1 MRLWLALVVSFI
13 ASSVA
18 FAAEEPREVTI
29 GGRTALG
36 TLRLPARSGPDV
48 PLVLMTHGTLAHK
61 DMETIQGLSKALA
74 ERGIASLAH
83 NLVLGLDR
91 RTGMY
96 DCAKPHDYVPDD
108 AIVEIAAWLS
118 EARKTSSRIF
128 VLGHS
133 RGANQVARYLVADPN
148 KAAIEGVILLAPA
161 TAGIETG
168 LRTAYAETYGQPL
181 APLLD
186 KAEAAIAAGR
196 AGDWMSVPGFIY
208 CRDAKVTARAF
219 AAFYRADRRQDTA
232 ALIADLSLP
241 VLVLAAAQDKTVPD
255 VAASFAPL
263 ASSAGSRV
271 RLETI
276 DDADHFFRDLAAED
290 AADRIAGFIAAAR

>member
-1 MRLWLALVVSFI
+1 MRWWLALVVCLV
-13 ASSVA
+13 ASVA
-18 FAAEEPREVTI
+18 LAAEEPRELMI
-29 GGRTALG
+29 GGRTALA
-36 TLRLPARSGPDV
+36 TLRLPAQSGPDV

-96 DCAKPHDYVPDD
+96 DCAKPHDYAPDD
-108 AIVEIAAWLS
+108 AIEEIAAWLA

-133 RGANQVARYLVADPN
+133 RGANQLARYLVANP
-148 KAAIEGVILLAPA
+148 KAAIAGAILLAPA
-161 TAGIETG
+161 TAGIETS
-168 LRTAYAETYGQPL
+168 LKAAYAESYGQPL

-186 KAEAAIAAGR
+186 KAEAAVSAGR
-196 AGDWMSVPGFIY
+196 GGEWMSVPGFIY

-232 ALIADLSLP
+232 ALIAGLSVP

-263 ASSAGSRV
+263 AARAGSRV

-290 AADRIAGFIAAAR
+290 AADRIAGFIAAARKE

>member
-1 MRLWLALVVSFI
+1 MRWWLALAVSLLTC
-13 ASSVA
+13 AA
-18 FAAEEPREVTI
+18 FAAEEPRELAI
-29 GGRTALG
+29 GGRIALG
-36 TLRLPARSGPDV
+36 TLRLPAQSGPDV

-96 DCAKPHDYVPDD
+96 DCAKPHNYVPDD
-108 AIVEIAAWLS
+108 AIAEIVAWLT

-128 VLGHS
+128 LLGHS
-133 RGANQVARYLVADPN
+133 RGANQVARSLVSNP
-148 KAAIEGVILLAPA
+148 KPSVEGAILLAPA
-161 TAGIETG
+161 TAGIESS
-168 LRTAYAETYGQPL
+168 LSAAYAETYGQSLP
-181 APLLD
+181 PLLD
-186 KAEAAIAAGR
+186 KAEAAVAAGR
-196 AGDWMSVPGFIY
+196 GGEWMSMPGFIY
-208 CRDAKVTARAF
+208 CRRCQGDARAF

-232 ALIADLSLP
+232 ALIADVSLP

-263 ASSAGSRV
+263 VSRADGRV

-290 AADRIAGFIAAAR
+290 AADRIAAFIAAVR

>member
-1 MRLWLALVVSFI
+1 MRWWLALVVCLS
-13 ASSVA
+13 ASVA
-18 FAAEEPREVTI
+18 LAAEEPRELVI

-36 TLRLPARSGPDV
+36 TLRLPARSAPDV

-96 DCAKPHDYVPDD
+96 DCAKPHDYAPDD
-108 AIVEIAAWLS
+108 AIEEIAAWLA
-118 EARKTSSRIF
+118 EARQTSSRIF

-133 RGANQVARYLVADPN
+133 RGANQLARYLIANP
-148 KAAIEGVILLAPA
+148 KAAIEGAILLAPA
-161 TAGIETG
+161 TVGIESS
-168 LRTAYAETYGQPL
+168 LKAAYAERYGQPL

-186 KAEAAIAAGR
+186 KAEAAVSSGR
-196 AGDWMSVPGFIY
+196 GGEWMSVPGFIY

-219 AAFYRADRRQDTA
+219 AAFYHADRRQDTA
-232 ALIADLSLP
+232 ALIADVRVP
-241 VLVLAAAQDKTVPD
+241 VLVLAAAEDKTVPD

-263 ASSAGSRV
+263 AARAGSRV

>member
-1 MRLWLALVVSFI
+1 MRWWLALVVSFI
-13 ASSVA
+13 ASIA
-18 FAAEEPREVTI
+18 FAAEEPRELTI

-36 TLRLPARSGPDV
+36 TLRLPAQSGPDV

-96 DCAKPHDYVPDD
+96 DCAKPHDYVTDD
-108 AIVEIAAWLS
+108 AVVEIAAWLS
-118 EARKTSSRIF
+118 EARKTSSHVF

-133 RGANQVARYLVADPN
+133 RGANQVARYL
-148 KAAIEGVILLAPA
+148 AANPEAAVDGAILLAPA
-161 TAGIETG
+161 TASIEAG
-168 LRTAYAETYGQPL
+168 LRDAYAESYGQRL

-196 AGDWMSVPGFIY
+196 GGDWMSVPGFIY

-232 ALIADLSLP
+232 ALVADVSLP

-263 ASSAGSRV
+263 ASRTGSRV

>member
-1 MRLWLALVVSFI
+1 MRWWLALVVCLV
-13 ASSVA
+13 ASVA
-18 FAAEEPREVTI
+18 MAAEEPRELLI

-36 TLRLPARSGPDV
+36 TLRLPAQSGPDV

-74 ERGIASLAH
+74 ERGIATLAH

-96 DCAKPHDYVPDD
+96 DCAKPHDYAPDD
-108 AIVEIAAWLS
+108 AIDEIAAWIA

-133 RGANQVARYLVADPN
+133 RGANQLARYLVANP
-148 KAAIEGVILLAPA
+148 KAAIEGAILLAPA
-161 TAGIETG
+161 TLGIETS
-168 LRTAYAETYGQPL
+168 LKAAYAESYGQPL
-181 APLLD
+181 APLLE
-186 KAEAAIAAGR
+186 KAEAAVSAGR
-196 AGDWMSVPGFIY
+196 GSEWISVPGFIY
-208 CRDAKVTARAF
+208 CCDAKVTARAF
-219 AAFYRADRRQDTA
+219 AAFYRGDRRQDTA
-232 ALIADLSLP
+232 ALIADVSLP

-263 ASSAGSRV
+263 ASRAGSRV

>member
-1 MRLWLALVVSFI
+1 MRWWLALLISF
-13 ASSVA
+13 VA
-18 FAAEEPREVTI
+18 TVALAAEEPREVVI
-29 GGRTALG
+29 GGRVALG
-36 TLRLPARSGPDV
+36 TLRLSARSGPDV

-96 DCAKPHDYVPDD
+96 DCANDHDYAPDD
-108 AIVEIAAWLS
+108 AIAEIAAWVT
-118 EARKTSSRIF
+118 EARKTSSRVF

-133 RGANQVARYLVADPN
+133 RGANQVARYLASTP
-148 KAAIEGVILLAPA
+148 KAAVEGAILLAPA
-161 TAGIETG
+161 TAGIEAS
-168 LRTAYAETYGQPL
+168 LRAAYAESYGQPL

-186 KAEAAIAAGR
+186 KAEAAISAGR
-196 AGDWMSVPGFIY
+196 GGEWMSVPGFIY
-208 CRDAKVTARAF
+208 CRDAKVTARAL

-232 ALIADLSLP
+232 ALIAEVSIP
-241 VLVLAAAQDKTVPD
+241 VLVLAASQDKTVPD

-263 ASSAGSRV
+263 ASRAGGRV

-290 AADRIAGFIAAAR
+290 AADRIAGFIAATR

>member
-1 MRLWLALVVSFI
+1 MRWWLALVVCLV
-13 ASSVA
+13 ASVA
-18 FAAEEPREVTI
+18 LSAEEPRELVI

-36 TLRLPARSGPDV
+36 TLRLPAQSGPDV

-61 DMETIQGLSKALA
+61 DMETIQGLSRALA

-108 AIVEIAAWLS
+108 AIEEIAAWLA

-133 RGANQVARYLVADPN
+133 RGANQLARYLVANPN
-148 KAAIEGVILLAPA
+148 ATVEGAILLAPA
-161 TAGIETG
+161 TASIETG
-168 LRTAYAETYGQPL
+168 LRDAYAESYGQPL

-196 AGDWMSVPGFIY
+196 GGDWMSVPGFIY

-232 ALIADLSLP
+232 ALIADVSLP

-263 ASSAGSRV
+263 AARAGSRV
-271 RLETI
+271 RLEKI

>member
-1 MRLWLALVVSFI
+1 MRWWLALALSLVTC
-13 ASSVA
+13 
-18 FAAEEPREVTI
+18 AALATEEPRELVI
-29 GGRTALG
+29 GGRVALG
-36 TLRLPARSGPDV
+36 TLRLPAQSGPDV

-96 DCAKPHDYVPDD
+96 DCAKPHDYAPDD
-108 AIVEIAAWLS
+108 AIAEISAWLD

-128 VLGHS
+128 LLGHS
-133 RGANQVARYLVADPN
+133 RGANQVARYLASDP
-148 KAAIEGVILLAPA
+148 KAAVEGVILLAPA
-161 TAGIETG
+161 TAGIEVG
-168 LRTAYAETYGQPL
+168 LRAAYAESYGEPL

-186 KAEAAIAAGR
+186 KAEAAVSVGR
-196 AGDWMSVPGFIY
+196 GGEWMSMPGFIY
-208 CRDAKVTARAF
+208 CRDVRVTARTF

-232 ALIADLSLP
+232 ALIAEVNVP
-241 VLVLAAAQDKTVPD
+241 VLVLAAAHDKTVPD

-263 ASSAGSRV
+263 ASRAGGRV

>member
-1 MRLWLALVVSFI
+1 MRWLIALIVTLV
-13 ASSVA
+13 ASSA
-18 FAAEEPREVTI
+18 LAAEEPRELAI
-29 GGRTALG
+29 GGRVALG
-36 TLRLPARSGPDV
+36 TLRLPAQSGPDV

-74 ERGIASLAH
+74 ERGIATLAH

-96 DCAKPHDYVPDD
+96 DCAKPHDYAPDD
-108 AIVEIAAWLS
+108 AIDEIAAWLS

-133 RGANQVARYLVADPN
+133 RGANQVSRYLVANP
-148 KAAIEGVILLAPA
+148 KAAIEGAILLAPA

-168 LRTAYAETYGQPL
+168 LRAAYAETYGQPL
-181 APLLD
+181 TPLLEN
-186 KAEAAIAAGR
+186 AEAAVSGGR
-196 AGDWMSVPGFIY
+196 GADWMSAPGFIY
-208 CRDAKVTARAF
+208 CRDAKVTMRAF
-219 AAFYRADRRQDTA
+219 AAFYHADRRQDTA
-232 ALIADLSLP
+232 ALIADVSLP

-263 ASSAGSRV
+263 VSRVGSRV

-290 AADRIAGFIAAAR
+290 AADRIAGFIAEAR

>member
-1 MRLWLALVVSFI
+1 MRWWLALVVSLV
-13 ASSVA
+13 ASVA
-18 FAAEEPREVTI
+18 LAAEEPRELVI
-29 GGRTALG
+29 GGRTALA
-36 TLRLPARSGPDV
+36 TLRLPGRPGPDV

-96 DCAKPHDYVPDD
+96 DCAKPHDYAPDD
-108 AIVEIAAWLS
+108 AIEEIAAWLA
-118 EARKTSSRIF
+118 EARKMSSRIF

-133 RGANQVARYLVADPN
+133 RGANQLARYLVANP
-148 KAAIEGVILLAPA
+148 KAAIAGAILLAPA
-161 TAGIETG
+161 TVGIETS
-168 LRTAYAETYGQPL
+168 LKAAYAESYGQPL

-186 KAEAAIAAGR
+186 KAEAAVSAGR
-196 AGDWMSVPGFIY
+196 GGEWMSVPGFIY

-232 ALIADLSLP
+232 ALIEDVSLP

-263 ASSAGSRV
+263 AARAGSRV

>member
-1 MRLWLALVVSFI
+1 MRWWLALVVSLV
-13 ASSVA
+13 ASVA
-18 FAAEEPREVTI
+18 LAAEEPRELVI

-36 TLRLPARSGPDV
+36 TLRLPAQSGQDV

-96 DCAKPHDYVPDD
+96 DCAKPHDYAPDD
-108 AIVEIAAWLS
+108 AIEEIAAWLT
-118 EARKTSSRIF
+118 EARKFSSRIF

-133 RGANQVARYLVADPN
+133 RGANQLARYLVANP
-148 KAAIEGVILLAPA
+148 KAAIEGAILLAPA
-161 TAGIETG
+161 TVGIETS
-168 LRTAYAETYGQPL
+168 LKAAYAENYGRPL

-186 KAEAAIAAGR
+186 KAEAAVSAGR
-196 AGDWMSVPGFIY
+196 GGEWMSVPGFIY

-232 ALIADLSLP
+232 ALIADVSVP
-241 VLVLAAAQDKTVPD
+241 ILVIAAAQDKTVPD

-263 ASSAGSRV
+263 AARAGSRV

>member
-1 MRLWLALVVSFI
+1 MRWWLALVVCLV
-13 ASSVA
+13 ASVA
-18 FAAEEPREVTI
+18 LAAEEPRELVI

-36 TLRLPARSGPDV
+36 TLRLPAQSGPDV

-74 ERGIASLAH
+74 ERGIASMAH
-83 NLVLGLDR
+83 NLTLGLDR

-108 AIVEIAAWLS
+108 AIEEIAAWLA

-133 RGANQVARYLVADPN
+133 RGANQLARYLVANP
-148 KAAIEGVILLAPA
+148 KAAIDGVILLAPA
-161 TAGIETG
+161 TVGIETS
-168 LRTAYAETYGQPL
+168 LKAAYAESYGQPL

-186 KAEAAIAAGR
+186 KAEAAVSTGR
-196 AGDWMSVPGFIY
+196 GSEWMSVPGFIY

-219 AAFYRADRRQDTA
+219 SAFYRADRRQDTA
-232 ALIADLSLP
+232 ALIADVTLP
-241 VLVLAAAQDKTVPD
+241 VLVLAAAQDTTVPD

-263 ASSAGSRV
+263 AARAGSRV